1 MRPRKILTPDEAM
14 ARAMALCDKCEQCSS
29 DIMRKLLTWGMLP
42 IQACSI
48 IEKLRDMRYID
59 DLRFARA
66 YAHDKMAYSGW
77 GRNKIVAG
85 LWAKRLGREYIDASC
100 DELDQDEYAR
110 VAERVIRSKA
120 RSLPEG
126 MSTYANR
133 LKILKFAAGRGFER
147 PLATAIIRRLHRQ
160 QAEDVEDGMD

>member
-1 MRPRKILTPDEAM
+1 MRTRKILTPEEAQ
-14 ARAMALCDKCEQCSS
+14 ARAMALCDKCEQCSA
-29 DIMRKLLTWGMLP
+29 DIMRKLMAWGMLP

-48 IEKLRDMRYID
+48 IEELHKMRYID

-100 DELDQDEYAR
+100 DELDPEEYEA

-120 RSLPEG
+120 RSLSEG
-126 MSTYANR
+126 LSTYENR
-133 LKILKFAAGRGFER
+133 LKTLKFAAGRGFEI
-147 PLATAIIRRLHRQ
+147 PLASAIIRRLHQQ
-160 QAEDVEDGMD
+160 QAEDEDNGMD